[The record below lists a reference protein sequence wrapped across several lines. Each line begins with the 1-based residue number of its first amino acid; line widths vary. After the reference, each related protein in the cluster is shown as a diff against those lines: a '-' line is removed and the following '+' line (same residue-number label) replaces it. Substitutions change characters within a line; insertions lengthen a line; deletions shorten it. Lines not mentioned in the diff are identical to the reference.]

1 MGVNRSNLI
10 RAGAILL
17 AGIVVSWL
25 IIIAKPDPD
34 VHPHEETPPHSADVV
49 AVELESRAVVV
60 NSQGTVT
67 AKTAIE
73 VTSQVSGQVVAVDE
87 HFAAGGFFGAGE
99 ALLQLD
105 PRDYETALDQA
116 EAALA
121 DARNTLAQEQG
132 QARQA
137 KREWRDLG
145 NEQANNLFLRKPQLA
160 AAEARVGAA
169 EAGVRQAQLNL
180 ERTAIRLPFAGR
192 IVDINVNLGQYVSA
206 NTVVASVYD
215 SAVMEV
221 RLPLSAHEMQLLNLN
236 ANARGEALQP
246 LQVKLRLE
254 SGETV
259 QEWLGQVVRVESSV
273 DIQSRLFYV
282 VAEIRNAG
290 VVEAVGSSGDEAAIT
305 TATSTAG
312 LIPGVFVE
320 AEISSNPYV
329 KVAVLPREALYKS
342 NQVMVLDE
350 QNRLRLRT
358 VEVLQADEQTLVV
371 RGLQSGQWVL
381 SHPPGFI
388 EMGARYN
395 PVPSAGGDAAQ

>member
-1 MGVNRSNLI
+1 
-10 RAGAILL
+10 
-17 AGIVVSWL
+17 
-25 IIIAKPDPD
+25 
-34 VHPHEETPPHSADVV
+34 
-49 AVELESRAVVV
+49 
-60 NSQGTVT
+60 
-67 AKTAIE
+67 
-73 VTSQVSGQVVAVDE
+73 
-87 HFAAGGFFGAGE
+87 FFGAGE

-221 RLPLSAHEMQLLNLN
+221 RLPLSTHEMQLLNLN
-236 ANARGEALQP
+236 ANA
-246 LQVKLRLE
+246 
-254 SGETV
+254 
-259 QEWLGQVVRVESSV
+259 
-273 DIQSRLFYV
+273 
-282 VAEIRNAG
+282 
-290 VVEAVGSSGDEAAIT
+290 
-305 TATSTAG
+305 
-312 LIPGVFVE
+312 
-320 AEISSNPYV
+320 
-329 KVAVLPREALYKS
+329 
-342 NQVMVLDE
+342 
-350 QNRLRLRT
+350 
-358 VEVLQADEQTLVV
+358 
-371 RGLQSGQWVL
+371 
-381 SHPPGFI
+381 
-388 EMGARYN
+388 
-395 PVPSAGGDAAQ
+395 